1 MVTGNKLCSRP
12 KGNFFYSSVH
22 YSKCTLLKMGENYMN
37 SFFKNALKTSIAS
50 LVTSIIL
57 YVVIIGF
64 FLLSVV
70 TASAFGTVIKVT
82 VPVLTLVTI
91 LGFIYSFFI
100 KGKQKITFLTLHF
113 VSLFAI
119 SFGIYLTVSFQGFA
133 P

>member
-1 MVTGNKLCSRP
+1 MK
-12 KGNFFYSSVH
+12 K
-22 YSKCTLLKMGENYMN
+22 
-37 SFFKNALKTSIAS
+37 FFKNVLKVSIAS

-70 TASAFGTVIKVT
+70 TASAFGNLVKVT
-82 VPVLTLVTI
+82 VPILTLVTI

-100 KGKQKITFLTLHF
+100 KGKQKIPFVTLHF
-113 VSLFAI
+113 VSLCAL
-119 SFGIYLTVSFQGFA
+119 SFGIYLTISFQGFA

>member
-1 MVTGNKLCSRP
+1 MEKFV
-12 KGNFFYSSVH
+12 
-22 YSKCTLLKMGENYMN
+22 
-37 SFFKNALKTSIAS
+37 KNALKVSIAS

-70 TASAFGTVIKVT
+70 TASVFGTVIKIT
-82 VPVLTLVTI
+82 VPILTLVTI

-100 KGKQKITFLTLHF
+100 KGKQKIPFLTLHF
-113 VSLFAI
+113 VSLCAI
-119 SFGIYLTVSFQGFA
+119 SFGIYLAVSFQGFA

>member
-1 MVTGNKLCSRP
+1 MK
-12 KGNFFYSSVH
+12 KF
-22 YSKCTLLKMGENYMN
+22 LKD
-37 SFFKNALKTSIAS
+37 SLKVSIAS

-70 TASAFGTVIKVT
+70 TANAFSTVIKIIM
-82 VPVLTLVTI
+82 PILTLVTI

-100 KGKQKITFLTLHF
+100 KGKQKIPFLTLHF
-113 VSLFAI
+113 VSLCAL
-119 SFGIYLTVSFQGFA
+119 SFGIYLAVSFQGFA

>member
-1 MVTGNKLCSRP
+1 MK
-12 KGNFFYSSVH
+12 K
-22 YSKCTLLKMGENYMN
+22 
-37 SFFKNALKTSIAS
+37 FFKNALKVSIAS

-70 TASAFGTVIKVT
+70 TANIFSTVIKII
-82 VPVLTLVTI
+82 VPILTLVTI

-100 KGKQKITFLTLHF
+100 KGKQKIPFLTLHF
-113 VSLFAI
+113 VSLCAL
-119 SFGIYLTVSFQGFA
+119 SFSIYLAVSFQGFA

>member
-1 MVTGNKLCSRP
+1 MK
-12 KGNFFYSSVH
+12 K
-22 YSKCTLLKMGENYMN
+22 
-37 SFFKNALKTSIAS
+37 FFKNALKVSVAS

-70 TASAFGTVIKVT
+70 TANAFGTVIKIV
-82 VPVLTLVTI
+82 VPILTLVTI

-100 KGKQKITFLTLHF
+100 KGKQKIPFLTLHF
-113 VSLFAI
+113 VSLCAL
-119 SFGIYLTVSFQGFA
+119 SFGIYLAVSFKGFA

>member
-1 MVTGNKLCSRP
+1 MK
-12 KGNFFYSSVH
+12 K
-22 YSKCTLLKMGENYMN
+22 
-37 SFFKNALKTSIAS
+37 FFKNALKVSIAS

-70 TASAFGTVIKVT
+70 TASAFGNLVKVT
-82 VPVLTLVTI
+82 VPILTLVTI

-100 KGKQKITFLTLHF
+100 KGKQKIPFVTLHF
-113 VSLFAI
+113 VSLCAL
-119 SFGIYLTVSFQGFA
+119 SFGIYLTISFQGFA

>member
-1 MVTGNKLCSRP
+1 MK
-12 KGNFFYSSVH
+12 K
-22 YSKCTLLKMGENYMN
+22 
-37 SFFKNALKTSIAS
+37 FFKNALKVSIAS

-70 TASAFGTVIKVT
+70 TASAFGNLVKVT
-82 VPVLTLVTI
+82 VPILTLVTI

-100 KGKQKITFLTLHF
+100 KGKQKIPFVTLHF
-113 VSLFAI
+113 MSLCAL
-119 SFGIYLTVSFQGFA
+119 SFGIYLTISFQGFA

>member
-1 MVTGNKLCSRP
+1 MKKFV
-12 KGNFFYSSVH
+12 
-22 YSKCTLLKMGENYMN
+22 
-37 SFFKNALKTSIAS
+37 KNALKVSIAS

-70 TASAFGTVIKVT
+70 TASAFGNLVKVT
-82 VPVLTLVTI
+82 VPILTLVTI

-100 KGKQKITFLTLHF
+100 KGKQKIPFVTLHF
-113 VSLFAI
+113 VSLCAL
-119 SFGIYLTVSFQGFA
+119 SFGIYLTISFQGFA

>member
-1 MVTGNKLCSRP
+1 MK
-12 KGNFFYSSVH
+12 K
-22 YSKCTLLKMGENYMN
+22 
-37 SFFKNALKTSIAS
+37 FFKNVLKVSIAS

-70 TASAFGTVIKVT
+70 TASAFGNLVKVT
-82 VPVLTLVTI
+82 VPILTLVTI

-100 KGKQKITFLTLHF
+100 KGKQKIPFVTLHF

-119 SFGIYLTVSFQGFA
+119 SFGIYLTVSFQGCA